1 MKDAKELV
9 VACIIRYQRAR
20 LKGQTC
26 RRARFKS
33 CSTLSAKLENF
44 FFFFNPGTGLKL
56 LKDFTWRKWFVEILL
71 GVSWARKNKTE
82 NLSLILE
89 RQSFGNPG

>member
-9 VACIIRYQRAR
+9 VACINRYQRAV

-26 RRARFKS
+26 RRTRFKS
-33 CSTLSAKLENF
+33 CRTLSAKLENF
-44 FFFFNPGTGLKL
+44 FFNPGIGLKL

-71 GVSWARKNKTE
+71 GVSWAGKNKTE

-89 RQSFGNPG
+89 R